1 MAYNRSSKH
10 RGNNNYKSYEKR
22 DRNQKVAKVHVPEG
36 KRPSHVT
43 VVARPNED
51 PMRTIKRFL
60 KQCKKEKIVEQIRER
75 QYFVKPSKKR
85 RLEEKNKKR
94 TIQKLQREQEKQ
106 IGQ

>member
-1 MAYNRSSKH
+1 MAYNRNSKH
-10 RGNNNYKSYEKR
+10 SKNNYRNYDKR
-22 DRNQKVAKVHVPEG
+22 DRNKKVSKMFAPKG

-51 PMRTIKRFL
+51 SMRTIKRFL
-60 KQCKKEKIVEQIRER
+60 KKCKKERIVEQVRER

-85 RLEEKNKKR
+85 RLEEKNRKR

-106 IGQ
+106 FD

>member
-1 MAYNRSSKH
+1 MAYNRNSKH
-10 RGNNNYKSYEKR
+10 RGNNHKSYERR
-22 DRNQKVAKVHVPEG
+22 DRNKRVAKIHVPEG

-43 VVARPNED
+43 VVASPNED

-60 KQCKKEKIVEQIRER
+60 KKCKKERIVEQVRER

-94 TIQKLQREQEKQ
+94 TIQKLHREQQKQ
-106 IGQ
+106 FD

>member
-1 MAYNRSSKH
+1 MAYKRNTKH
-10 RGNNNYKSYEKR
+10 NKNNHRRYDKR
-22 DRNQKVAKVHVPEG
+22 DRNKKVAKVYVPKG

-43 VVARPNED
+43 VTPRPNED

-60 KQCKKEKIVEQIRER
+60 KKCKKERVVEQVRER

-85 RLEEKNKKR
+85 RIEEKNRKR

-106 IGQ
+106 FS

>member
-1 MAYNRSSKH
+1 MAYNRNAKH
-10 RGNNNYKSYEKR
+10 RGNNSYKSYENR
-22 DRNQKVAKVHVPEG
+22 DRNKKVAKVYVPEG

-60 KQCKKEKIVEQIRER
+60 KQCKKERIVEQIRER

-85 RLEEKNKKR
+85 RIEEKSKKR

-106 IGQ
+106 